1 MALLEVKDLTMRFG
15 GVTAVNQ
22 LSFAVESD
30 SITSLIGPNGAGKTS
45 AFNCLTGFY
54 RPSAG
59 DILFK
64 GRSLM
69 GIAPHL
75 ITERGIA
82 RTFQNVRLFK
92 KMTVLENVMSGMH
105 CRVASGV
112 LGAILRP
119 PGQRRDERKIR
130 DTAMDC
136 LAFMGIQDKRD
147 RVAKNLPYGIQR
159 RVELAR
165 ALASQPQL
173 LLLDEP
179 AAGLNH
185 DEKNQLIDLIDQI
198 RRAYGITVFLIEH
211 NMELVMRISE
221 KIVVLD
227 YGKKIAEGNP
237 EEIKT
242 NPAVIEAYLGKEE
255 D

>member
-1 MALLEVKDLTMRFG
+1 
-15 GVTAVNQ
+15 
-22 LSFAVESD
+22 
-30 SITSLIGPNGAGKTS
+30 
-45 AFNCLTGFY
+45 
-54 RPSAG
+54 
-59 DILFK
+59 
-64 GRSLM
+64 
-69 GIAPHL
+69 
-75 ITERGIA
+75 
-82 RTFQNVRLFK
+82 
-92 KMTVLENVMSGMH
+92 
-105 CRVASGV
+105 
-112 LGAILRP
+112 
-119 PGQRRDERKIR
+119 
-130 DTAMDC
+130 MDC